1 MSGVKKT
8 QARLDSFF
16 KPRPP
21 TPRLSTLTYSQS
33 PTALSPPPNFPH
45 PAFGSSGATI
55 DSPASTDSKHP
66 VASQASKAPPDPGDC
81 TSSLSPPPSGGSF
94 QSPPSPPKEAAVRLP
109 EVSQDAFVD
118 RVIKGSDD
126 EASDSDSSLV
136 ELATLLQSNCSSD
149 VGRRASFGGHTP
161 STPKTSRYS
170 SGNLDSKPS
179 PIMITRYKLNLKD
192 LAAVARDDDATEAS
206 SKRVKA
212 LSAPKQGNDA
222 VQSRKVDS
230 DESKLPHHGL
240 LESVVAGREDGEMYK
255 VNRALK
261 RTEATLSE
269 QRWYFFETQVKIEK
283 VRRLPFPMRAVPEAW
298 QKDLRNQQ
306 TRYQIFI
313 SGFAEDMVAYGKS
326 LPDEILLWIIDEL
339 CKEPNDALQ
348 NAYCNVLKESSDQ
361 VQRLITR
368 DIVQGLFRDLGASQ
382 AAVALSQKIQ
392 PVQGLVKPYAKR
404 EWGKLRSIVK
414 FLGRIAMFLQQSVKI
429 YVICILLRMSVDR
442 IVSDNVDLLDLVHET
457 INRICRNIP
466 EDTWEESVG
475 HHCVLS

>member
-1 MSGVKKT
+1 VPLRG
-8 QARLDSFF
+8 L
-16 KPRPP
+16 KPHF
-21 TPRLSTLTYSQS
+21 LSS
-33 PTALSPPPNFPH
+33 
-45 PAFGSSGATI
+45 
-55 DSPASTDSKHP
+55 
-66 VASQASKAPPDPGDC
+66 
-81 TSSLSPPPSGGSF
+81 
-94 QSPPSPPKEAAVRLP
+94 
-109 EVSQDAFVD
+109 
-118 RVIKGSDD
+118 
-126 EASDSDSSLV
+126 
-136 ELATLLQSNCSSD
+136 
-149 VGRRASFGGHTP
+149 
-161 STPKTSRYS
+161 
-170 SGNLDSKPS
+170 
-179 PIMITRYKLNLKD
+179 
-192 LAAVARDDDATEAS
+192 
-206 SKRVKA
+206 
-212 LSAPKQGNDA
+212 
-222 VQSRKVDS
+222 
-230 DESKLPHHGL
+230 
-240 LESVVAGREDGEMYK
+240 
-255 VNRALK
+255 
-261 RTEATLSE
+261 
-269 QRWYFFETQVKIEK
+269 FETQVKIEK
-283 VRRLPFPMRAVPEAW
+283 ARRLPFPMRAVPEAW